1 MCGCLEFDLIWFDFV
16 LRCISIFVFFPILFA
31 VHKWIDYRRRGA
43 VSINWLRLRTSPYW
57 DDEKVNEKK
66 RREPVTKIEDYG
78 ISKISKIK

>member
-16 LRCISIFVFFPILFA
+16 LRCILSDFVCRSQRTVQFA
-31 VHKWIDYRRRGA
+31 ALSSHRR
-43 VSINWLRLRTSPYW
+43 W